1 MNQNTT
7 NINDLPPVITDPMD
21 VGTQSR
27 LDEGQIRQL
36 VTGIQDASMKGATRL
51 KNSDIP
57 SDPSRVSIDTEV
69 IIPTQ
74 CSPPAIEPVAKPA
87 PISQWSLGSL
97 NIPPDIQIPLIL
109 GVIAVLPH
117 SGLGS
122 AYLKTNVSWLFTD
135 SGSIS
140 IMGYIA
146 YILMVVSI
154 YYILMYVKA
163 NR

>member
-21 VGTQSR
+21 GGSHPR

-51 KNSDIP
+51 QNSDIP
-57 SDPSRVSIDTEV
+57 SDPSRVLIDTEV
-69 IIPTQ
+69 VIPTQ
-74 CSPPAIEPVAKPA
+74 CIPPTIEPVSKPTA
-87 PISQWSLGSL
+87 ISPWSLGSF
-97 NIPPDIQIPLIL
+97 NIPHDIQIPLII

-117 SGLGS
+117 SGWGS
-122 AYLKTNVSWLFTD
+122 AYLKTNVSWLFTE

-146 YILMVVSI
+146 YIIMVVLI